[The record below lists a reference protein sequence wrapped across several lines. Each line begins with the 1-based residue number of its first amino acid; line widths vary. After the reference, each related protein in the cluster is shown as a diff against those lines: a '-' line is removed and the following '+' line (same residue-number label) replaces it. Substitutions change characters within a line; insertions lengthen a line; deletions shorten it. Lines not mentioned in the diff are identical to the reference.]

1 MSRLKLGMSLCLPV
15 VLIVA
20 ASTVRA
26 TTLSVNC
33 AAKEGLHS
41 IGAALKVLQNGQGHE
56 PSTINV
62 YGACHENVVIQSL
75 DRLTLNGVNGASVTD
90 ASGGNLDVISIQ
102 DSHDVAINGFTVNAG
117 SGAGNGVSCGDFS
130 TCRLRENVIQG
141 ATSAVGFFI
150 SGRSQATLDGDTLQ
164 NNGTGLDVRSSSGAR
179 LSAAATAKPFTARG
193 NSTGVVVRRGGYAFF
208 SAVIENN
215 SGGGVDVA
223 FASILELADSS
234 ISGNGSGNGSVGV
247 LVREGSFARF
257 QRSNITGNAGG
268 GVVYSDLS
276 MGDFVGTTV
285 SSNGGQ
291 TDVLCNPQFSATR
304 GTATIGGT
312 TNCVEP

>member
-1 MSRLKLGMSLCLPV
+1 MSRLKFGVLLCLPLLLLTAV
-15 VLIVA
+15 
-20 ASTVRA
+20 STVRA

-179 LSAAATAKPFTARG
+179 LSAAATAKPLTARG
-193 NSTGVVVRRGGYAFF
+193 NIIGVVVRRGGYAFF

-234 ISGNGSGNGSVGV
+234 ISGNGSVGV